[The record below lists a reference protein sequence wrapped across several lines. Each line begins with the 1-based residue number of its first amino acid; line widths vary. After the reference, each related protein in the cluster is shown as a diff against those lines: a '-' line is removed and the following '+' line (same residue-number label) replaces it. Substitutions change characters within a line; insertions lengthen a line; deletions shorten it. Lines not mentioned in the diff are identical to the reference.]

1 MERMTNDLPLIDSYD
16 ALQNTPPGT
25 RVQLSDLFKKS
36 IASSNSYDEFVV
48 ASYAG
53 VHYVEIVRQ
62 GIVASYTTNGLGYLI
77 QETPEGYRYVFVE
90 SGEDDVFGPLV
101 ATKYDALVA
110 ARNDWHATGTSGDDW
125 DTWSRELARAVELGK
140 DENRLTR
147 VLEVL
152 AHDPA
157 TTLLK
162 ESERE
167 RLAELVVQ
175 AIA

>member
-1 MERMTNDLPLIDSYD
+1 MTNNLPLINSYD
-16 ALQNTPPGT
+16 DMQNTPPNT
-25 RVQLSDLFKKS
+25 RVQLSGELKKS
-36 IASSNSYDEFVV
+36 IASSDIYDEFVV
-48 ASYAG
+48 TRYDEEN
-53 VHYVEIVRQ
+53 YVEPVRR

-77 QETPEGYRYVFVE
+77 QEIPEGYRYVFVE
-90 SGEDDVFGPLV
+90 SGEDDVFGPLM
-101 ATKYDALVA
+101 ATKHDALVT

-125 DTWSRELARAVELGK
+125 DTWSRGLARAVELGG
-140 DENRLTR
+140 DEHRLTR

-152 AHDPA
+152 THDPA

-167 RLAELVVQ
+167 RLAALVVQ